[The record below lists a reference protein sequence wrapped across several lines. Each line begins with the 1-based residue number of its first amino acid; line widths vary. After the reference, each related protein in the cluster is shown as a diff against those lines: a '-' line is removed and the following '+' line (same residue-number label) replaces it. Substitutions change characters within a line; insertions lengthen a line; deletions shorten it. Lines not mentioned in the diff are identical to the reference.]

1 MFQRGSDVFNV
12 YLSKVKRSRE
22 RNEERRTGRTRH
34 TNWTR
39 KTDWTPSWNFGTGRL
54 VSFQRMQRS
63 IRFRSVPFSSTETT
77 ILMGIELLLRAS
89 LFFAPINILSLYL
102 RFSPRFDH
110 VFFDLVFFPC
120 FFFFRIKCFFL
131 FFFCYNKISF

>member
-1 MFQRGSDVFNV
+1 MFNV

-110 VFFDLVFFPC
+110 VFFDLVFSLVSFSSVL
-120 FFFFRIKCFFL
+120 IFFL